1 MCSDNF
7 LLLNIVNR
15 FTDKNRKHIRNNS
28 TLALKGQNQYSINRL
43 LDMLPKSI
51 QLTGCTVSDPNY
63 LHRLSKEAFRFSSDK
78 PV

>member
-1 MCSDNF
+1 MNS
-7 LLLNIVNR
+7 LI
-15 FTDKNRKHIRNNS
+15 KNRKHIRNNL
-28 TLALKGQNQYSINRL
+28 TLASKGQNQYSINRL

-63 LHRLSKEAFRFSSDK
+63 LHRLSKKRFVSHQINEYNV

>member
-1 MCSDNF
+1 MNS
-7 LLLNIVNR
+7 LI
-15 FTDKNRKHIRNNS
+15 KNRKHIRNNL
-28 TLALKGQNQYSINRL
+28 TLASKGQNQYSINRL

-63 LHRLSKEAFRFSSDK
+63 LHRFSKEAFRFSSDK